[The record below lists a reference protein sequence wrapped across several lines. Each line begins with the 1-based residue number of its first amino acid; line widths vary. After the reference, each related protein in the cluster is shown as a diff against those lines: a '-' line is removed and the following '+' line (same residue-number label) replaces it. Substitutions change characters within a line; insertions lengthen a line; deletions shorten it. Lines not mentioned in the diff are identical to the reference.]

1 MTAGLLLAALVT
13 GAQLMDGDFDGRTVE
28 AEGRVIGL
36 TESGFAMKVDEI
48 PLTVLF
54 EESPLFLRGASI
66 THPRVRVRGT
76 LEQVHGTTARG
87 GAEGVVGLRLRPH
100 GAGDVL
106 LKVDFLF
113 LFNPFTLSVLLLI
126 LLAYLANLGR
136 HHLKTRTLV
145 AERRRMAEDLHDT
158 IEQHLVGAGM
168 LLQLGRNREARE
180 ILLQAKR
187 EMRDIVWGLRNDDLM
202 RLTVAEMIRAAAKAE
217 TQKGLCRVETRLAGL
232 PDHLPP
238 REMRDL
244 SLILREAV
252 GNALKHGRARKV
264 AIVSDALAHGGW
276 RLRVANDGAPFD
288 ASLALG
294 PQDGHFGVEGMKE
307 RARRLGGELTLAREG
322 DRTVVTL
329 VVKGRG

>member
-13 GAQLMDGDFDGRTVE
+13 GAQLMDDDFDGRTVE

-76 LEQVHGTTARG
+76 LEQVHGTTALG
-87 GAEGVVGLRLRPH
+87 GAEGVVGLRLRPD
-100 GAGDVL
+100 GEGGVL

-113 LFNPFTLSVLLLI
+113 LFNPFTLSVLVLI
-126 LLAYLANLGR
+126 LLAYLVNLGR
-136 HHLKTRTLV
+136 RQLKSRTLV

-180 ILLQAKR
+180 ILLLAKR

-202 RLTVAEMIRAAAKAE
+202 RLTVAEMIRVFAKAE
-217 TQKGLCRVETRLAGL
+217 TKKGLCRVETRLKGL
-232 PDHLPP
+232 PDRLPP
-238 REMRDL
+238 RAMRDL

-252 GNALKHGRARKV
+252 GNALKHGRARKIAVV
-264 AIVSDALAHGGW
+264 ADTPPDGGW

-288 ASLALG
+288 AGCALG
-294 PQDGHFGVEGMKE
+294 PQDGHFGVAGMKE
-307 RARRLGGELTLAREG
+307 RARRLGGELTLTREG

-329 VVKGRG
+329 VVKGLA